1 MISYM
6 LKDQDNFDFSVHD
19 PFNALDHTGTLRN
32 GLLFNVNSTILFFT
46 DSQSLYEELLFF

>member
-46 DSQSLYEELLFF
+46 DSQSLYEELFFF